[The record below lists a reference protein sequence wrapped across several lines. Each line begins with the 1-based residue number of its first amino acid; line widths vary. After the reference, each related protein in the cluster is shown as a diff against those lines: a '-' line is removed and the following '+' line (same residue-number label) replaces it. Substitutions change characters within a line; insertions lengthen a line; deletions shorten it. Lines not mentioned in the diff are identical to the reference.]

1 MTDNKY
7 PLPPVDLFL
16 PRGKIICSTRIRDH
30 RRESRKRTAAR
41 MRAVRNRLRETSR
54 MLDGWT
60 YDQPRSCYV
69 THLTERRK
77 AVRELKP

>member
-1 MTDNKY
+1 MTDKY

-16 PRGKIICSTRIRDH
+16 PRGKIRDH

-54 MLDGWT
+54 MLDDWT